1 MRFFAFFLNALKRI
15 FGVNIR
21 FQLIIKTRLS
31 RLNLMILRLKNFDFK
46 KIRIFFLHTFEH
58 YANYGVNIVNIVTF
72 RKWKQ
77 NVLTMFVSNSSFSVD
92 NFFLL
97 SGLLASYTFMKQTKT
112 GDVRIS
118 FLYILRYYLRRLWR
132 IAPTNWLILIFC
144 VGLTRYFVQGP
155 FISVMSETRFCAQ
168 DYYFN
173 LLFINNFYSGVSV
186 FFKLKL
192 FIMVCPSCDQ
202 FFSIW

>member
-1 MRFFAFFLNALKRI
+1 MRF
-15 FGVNIR
+15 
-21 FQLIIKTRLS
+21 Q
-31 RLNLMILRLKNFDFK
+31 K
-46 KIRIFFLHTFEH
+46 KRIFFLHTFEH

-92 NFFLL
+92 NFILL
-97 SGLLASYTFMKQTKT
+97 SGLLASYNFMKQTKK
-112 GDVRIS
+112 GIRIS
-118 FLYILRYYLRRLWR
+118 FLYILKYYLRRVWR
-132 IAPTNWLILIFC
+132 IAPTNWLILLVS
-144 VGLTRYFVQGP
+144 VGLFRYFVQGP
-155 FISVMSETRFCAQ
+155 FISVHSDPQLCAT

-173 LLFINNFYSGVSV
+173 LLFINNFYSSVSV

>member
-1 MRFFAFFLNALKRI
+1 MKLYLYFL
-15 FGVNIR
+15 
-21 FQLIIKTRLS
+21 
-31 RLNLMILRLKNFDFK
+31 

-77 NVLTMFVSNSSFSVD
+77 NVLTMLVSNSSFSVD

-112 GDVRIS
+112 GGAKIS
-118 FLYILRYYLRRLWR
+118 FFYILRYYLRRIWR
-132 IAPTNWLILIFC
+132 IAPTCWLILILC
-144 VGLTRYFVQGP
+144 VGLTRYFVHGP
-155 FISVMSETRFCAQ
+155 FISIMSYTQSCAQ
-168 DYYFN
+168 YYYFN
-173 LLFINNFYSGVSV
+173 LLFINNFDSSVSV

-192 FIMVCPSCDQ
+192 FTVVSPSCDHRVTN
-202 FFSIW
+202 FFDRVYLVKPVTKLN